1 MHLSHNKHLHNV
13 QKAPHFLMLPMQ
25 KWYLFQIVPPLF
37 FQHLHL
43 IFSQSHLPY
52 RLGFVSLFMFHKSN
66 ERKNQSYNLK
76 LSFATS
82 NLSTWFYFIVPFV
95 YFSVIVFLTHTKR
108 EWNIIC
114 PLPIFYIIHYFIPY
128 YNQIRK
134 TTLIYDTAP
143 RSEIACGNKQ
153 KRLY

>member
-1 MHLSHNKHLHNV
+1 
-13 QKAPHFLMLPMQ
+13 
-25 KWYLFQIVPPLF
+25 
-37 FQHLHL
+37 
-43 IFSQSHLPY
+43 
-52 RLGFVSLFMFHKSN
+52 MFHKSN

-82 NLSTWFYFIVPFV
+82 NLWTWFYFIIPFV